1 MLLNLRYE
9 WRLKSIEKYALDS
22 LMGAGWER
30 VSTVGFPRK
39 QVVGFSVAKGHTR
52 SFQFGEPLIARRATK
67 GWDGH
72 PGPHIGQSEFH
83 FGSSSFRSVALSGVK
98 IGQIQGESPRKS

>member
-30 VSTVGFPRK
+30 VSTVGFPHI
-39 QVVGFSVAKGHTR
+39 QVVGFSVAKGRTR
-52 SFQFGEPLIARRATK
+52 SFRFGEPLIARRAIK

-72 PGPHIGQSEFH
+72 PGPHIGHNIGQSEFTLAVLP
-83 FGSSSFRSVALSGVK
+83 FGTVALSGVK
-98 IGQIQGESPRKS
+98 IGQIQGE

>member
-39 QVVGFSVAKGHTR
+39 QVVGFSVAKGYTR
-52 SFQFGEPLIARRATK
+52 SFLFGEPLIARRAIK

-72 PGPHIGQSEFH
+72 PGCPHIGHDIGQSEFTLAVLP
-83 FGSSSFRSVALSGVK
+83 FGAWH
-98 IGQIQGESPRKS
+98 